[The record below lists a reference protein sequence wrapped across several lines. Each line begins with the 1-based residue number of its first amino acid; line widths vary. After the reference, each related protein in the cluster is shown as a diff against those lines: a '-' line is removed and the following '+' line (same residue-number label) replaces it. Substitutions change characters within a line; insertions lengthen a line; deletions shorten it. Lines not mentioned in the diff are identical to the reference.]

1 MNREHIRV
9 MDGFDES
16 MDAMTRS
23 IASEKIA
30 SEKIASEFAGGG
42 DPRQFIAISARQ
54 VHARG

>member
-30 SEKIASEFAGGG
+30 SEFAGGG